1 MAAPHDMT
9 APAHEAGDRTRP
21 ARATRLWLV
30 LATLV
35 SAALWGFGT
44 RLAIVAIL
52 ILVSGA
58 FEIFVP
64 PDTSAARGGL
74 VQRIAWTFVLGGF
87 YAGVWTIA
95 WPLIRG

>member
-30 LATLV
+30 LATLA
-35 SAALWGFGT
+35 SAALWGFGSG
-44 RLAIVAIL
+44 LVIVAIL
-52 ILVSGA
+52 TLVSGA
-58 FEIFVP
+58 FEVLFAP
-64 PDTSAARGGL
+64 GTRGDVL
-74 VQRIAWTFVLGGF
+74 QRIAWTFVLGGF